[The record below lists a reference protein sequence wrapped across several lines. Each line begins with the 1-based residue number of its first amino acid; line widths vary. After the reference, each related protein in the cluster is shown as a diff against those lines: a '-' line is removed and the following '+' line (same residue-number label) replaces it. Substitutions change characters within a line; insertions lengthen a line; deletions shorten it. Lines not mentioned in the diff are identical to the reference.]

1 MRIREFTLGADPE
14 LFIINTKT
22 NKVVSSVGLIPGVK
36 DEPYKAEDMPEGF
49 GIEID
54 NILAEFNIP
63 PCKSCGEWINNI
75 EYMKNYLRNFVK
87 KINPDYDIKCSA
99 YEEVDSDQLQ
109 SPEASLFGCD
119 PDYNVYTLKTNPK
132 PSPKGKNGRSAGFHV
147 HFGYEGHN
155 IETSIQLLKYFDAYL
170 GLVSLLFDSD
180 NNRRSLYGKAGAFRL
195 QPWGI
200 EYRSLSSAM
209 MASTTLLET
218 VYNQIITAVDAFNRR
233 RSLPDA
239 TATQTAINNSDI
251 ELAKKL
257 IERYNLYLP
266 EQKLKESRFV
276 TNTINAELPW

>member
-1 MRIREFTLGADPE
+1 MRIREFTLGADAE

-109 SPEASLFGCD
+109 SPEASLFG
-119 PDYNVYTLKTNPK
+119 
-132 PSPKGKNGRSAGFHV
+132 
-147 HFGYEGHN
+147 
-155 IETSIQLLKYFDAYL
+155 
-170 GLVSLLFDSD
+170 
-180 NNRRSLYGKAGAFRL
+180 
-195 QPWGI
+195 W
-200 EYRSLSSAM
+200 
-209 MASTTLLET
+209 
-218 VYNQIITAVDAFNRR
+218 
-233 RSLPDA
+233 
-239 TATQTAINNSDI
+239 
-251 ELAKKL
+251 
-257 IERYNLYLP
+257 
-266 EQKLKESRFV
+266 
-276 TNTINAELPW
+276 NAAA